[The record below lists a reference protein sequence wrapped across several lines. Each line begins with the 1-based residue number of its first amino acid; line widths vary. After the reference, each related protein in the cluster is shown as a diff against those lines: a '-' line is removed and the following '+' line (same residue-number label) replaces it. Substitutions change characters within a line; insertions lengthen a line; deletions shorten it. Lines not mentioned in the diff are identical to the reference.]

1 MRVSERRAKL
11 AWAIPSVS
19 KVNKVKPSAMMLAS
33 IAEVRRRSRAKLAW
47 AMPCKEEEKH
57 GLIAEVRTDG
67 AARGEPNEFELSRV
81 ATEVDKMSRRKTK
94 LNQGRR
100 SRIRE

>member
-1 MRVSERRAKL
+1 M
-11 AWAIPSVS
+11 S

-33 IAEVRRRSRAKLAW
+33 TDERSKSRAKLAW